1 MDGQNRI
8 LLSAPLREFARLD
21 RRVVLVGQGNKL
33 ELWDEQ
39 TWYRLRDQWLDES
52 DDGDLSAD
60 LESLSF

>member
-1 MDGQNRI
+1 
-8 LLSAPLREFARLD
+8 
-21 RRVVLVGQGNKL
+21 VVLVGQGNKL